1 MCCSCLHVNTC
12 CCCGCSLRV
21 GVLILGWV
29 ILAISAV
36 CALASIVLVV
46 YALDYTQEEMEEYC
60 AGPEQCGKDP
70 NLEISKWKLCMFKC
84 KNLERYKN
92 STTLYLTSWTPPVW
106 FAVSGGFL
114 IAVYADVP
122 ILLPICA
129 YVKVFA
135 LAIYTLLNFILIS
148 LTNIETL
155 STVFVVICLLLW
167 WAIEMYFCVVVLSL
181 YRTMTNP
188 DQYPAMDR
196 NAVQRG
202 PPNYPQYPQ
211 YPQQGMPQ

>member
-1 MCCSCLHVNTC
+1 MCCSCLHVNT

-29 ILAISAV
+29 ILVISAV
-36 CALASIVLVV
+36 SALTSIVLVV
-46 YALDYTQEEMEEYC
+46 YALDYTEEEMVEYC
-60 AGPEQCGKDP
+60 AGPKKCGKDSS
-70 NLEISKWKLCMFKC
+70 LESSKLKVCMFEC
-84 KNLERYKN
+84 KNMERYIN
-92 STTLYLTSWTPPVW
+92 GTTLYLTSWIPPVW
-106 FAVSGGFL
+106 FAVSGGLL

-129 YVKVFA
+129 CVKVFA
-135 LAIYTLLNFILIS
+135 VAVYSLLNLILIV

-155 STVFVVICLLLW
+155 PTVLVVICLLLW
-167 WAIEMYFCVVVLSL
+167 WAIEMYFCVVVFSL

-211 YPQQGMPQ
+211 YPQQGVPQ